1 MSSKYQILDNRPID
15 KWKNGEGNTGNEED
29 NGLNSD
35 PQPINEGGIEKVTPV
50 IVETIKTIV
59 DHSDCEIKES
69 GVKVQVDIN
78 ESAASL
84 GHEGIQERDIMMQE
98 ELIAQTTT
106 FQTKITVTK
115 DMVSEVPL
123 LGQDL
128 QSSGKNENVN
138 TDITVECEDPKPQ
151 LESEDTKARFKDE
164 GSKPEVETEGPKAEV
179 RNEEP
184 KGQLECVSSKP
195 QLDIEDS
202 KVQPE
207 NDGSKAPHEDDML
220 GILPT

>member
-115 DMVSEVPL
+115 DMVSE
-123 LGQDL
+123 
-128 QSSGKNENVN
+128 
-138 TDITVECEDPKPQ
+138 